1 MTSVSYSDKTKLN
14 CEIKELTD
22 AWWEGKTRVGWQSLG
37 SESRGSVQYSV
48 DMQLTAQCL
57 CGSVCACVF
66 VCLYAKHKG
75 NGMWVARKVMVC
87 DLQRDLRN
95 TLQSHP
101 RLPSTVCLLLNE
113 NKWQIYVYIYIYMY
127 IYIYIETSNLLLPT
141 LYFCLCHRNYTT
153 TFRVKCHTSGRWQL
167 LLGWK

>member
-1 MTSVSYSDKTKLN
+1 MGWRVKKNKKQQQTNQTNKTNKQKLVLKDVLFHLQGSMTSVSYSGETKLN

-57 CGSVCACVF
+57 CGSVCACVS

-101 RLPSTVCLLLNE
+101 RLPSTVCLLLNG
-113 NKWQIYVYIYIYMY
+113 NKW
-127 IYIYIETSNLLLPT
+127 
-141 LYFCLCHRNYTT
+141 
-153 TFRVKCHTSGRWQL
+153 
-167 LLGWK
+167 